1 MSTPLPPRPSGPGA
15 DTHGSAMT
23 ADSAPAVPG
32 QRSEV
37 DPLTVFD
44 PAKFEADL
52 RSMTRIVLRPI
63 GSPMPLGFFTVAID
77 SVLFSA
83 LQWGLLPAT
92 DRRAAAL
99 IVFPAFVVQ
108 TIVGIFAFL
117 GRDSIAA
124 TLMMSFATTWLI
136 DALVFYV
143 NPAGAAD
150 ALGIFFIVFA
160 VFAAFMLAS
169 ALPKRALAA
178 VLVVAVPRFLISGI
192 AEITG
197 SPGVAQA
204 GAVLGFLLTAVAMYT
219 AFALLMED
227 SRGREV
233 LPIGRLGMAR
243 QATHGTLAMQ
253 LRDIERQAGVR
264 RTL

>member
-1 MSTPLPPRPSGPGA
+1 MSTPLPPRPSWPGA
-15 DTHGSAMT
+15 DTPGGAMSAS
-23 ADSAPAVPG
+23 SAAAVPG
-32 QRSEV
+32 QGSEV

-44 PAKFEADL
+44 PAKLEADL

-63 GSPMPLGFFTVAID
+63 GSPLPLGFFTVAID
-77 SVLFSA
+77 SVLFSV
-83 LQWGLLPAT
+83 LQWGVLPAA
-92 DRRAAAL
+92 DMRAAAL

-136 DALVFYV
+136 DALIFYV
-143 NPAGAAD
+143 NPAGASA
-150 ALGIFFIVFA
+150 AIGIFFIVFA
-160 VFAAFMLAS
+160 VFASFMLAS

-178 VLVVAVPRFLISGI
+178 VLVVAVPRFLVAGI
-192 AEITG
+192 GEITG
-197 SPGVAQA
+197 SPGVAKA
-204 GAVLGFLLTAVAMYT
+204 GAVLGFLLAAVAMYA
-219 AFALLMED
+219 AFALPMED

-233 LPIGRLGMAR
+233 LPIGRQGMAR
-243 QATHGTLAMQ
+243 QATHGTLAIQ

>member
-1 MSTPLPPRPSGPGA
+1 
-15 DTHGSAMT
+15 MT
-23 ADSAPAVPG
+23 QQPEQAAQTDNDSD
-32 QRSEV
+32 V
-37 DPLTVFD
+37 DPFTVFD
-44 PAKFEADL
+44 PNRLEADL

-77 SVLFSA
+77 SVLVSA
-83 LQWGLLPAT
+83 LQWGILPQSSMQAV
-92 DRRAAAL
+92 AL

-108 TIVGIFAFL
+108 VIVGVFAFL

-136 DALVFYV
+136 DAIVFYLH
-143 NPAGAAD
+143 PLGASE

-160 VFAAFMLAS
+160 AFASLMLAS

-178 VLVVAVPRFLISGI
+178 VIVIAVPRFLIAGV

-197 SPGVAQA
+197 SRPVAQA
-204 GAVLGFLLTAVAMYT
+204 AAVFGFLLAAVALYT
-219 AFALLMED
+219 AFALLLED
-227 SRGREV
+227 SRSQEI
-233 LPIGRLGMAR
+233 LPIGRLGPAR
-243 QATHGTLAMQ
+243 HATHGNLAAQ
-253 LRDIERQAGVR
+253 LRNIERQPGVR

>member
-1 MSTPLPPRPSGPGA
+1 MSTLPPRPSGPGA
-15 DTHGSAMT
+15 DAHGSAT
-23 ADSAPAVPG
+23 TGNSAPAVPG
-32 QRSEV
+32 QGSEV

-44 PAKFEADL
+44 PDKWEADL

-124 TLMMSFATTWLI
+124 TLMMSFATTWLV
-136 DALVFYV
+136 DALIFYV
-143 NPAGAAD
+143 DPPGASA

-178 VLVVAVPRFLISGI
+178 VLVVAVPRFLVAGV
-192 AEITG
+192 AELTG
-197 SPGVAQA
+197 SQALSRA
-204 GAVLGFLLTAVAMYT
+204 GAVLGFLLAAVALYT

-227 SRGREV
+227 SRGHEV
-233 LPIGRLGMAR
+233 LPIGRLAMAR
-243 QATHGTLAMQ
+243 QATHGSLAMQ
-253 LRDIERQAGVR
+253 LRDIEHQAGVR